1 MRQATD
7 VVRVVRHGLLAVRV
21 RLHALRQVVPP
32 GARKAAV
39 HLRKQQQALVVRLTA
54 QRDGDSCTWHV
65 HAGVRQRQRVATI
78 TPAAHTRVHP
88 PESARAPRDAA
99 SLARTLAPQTGLAR
113 AERPRACRSPRTC

>member
-32 GARKAAV
+32 GAREAAV
-39 HLRKQQQALVVRLTA
+39 HLRKQQHALVVCVTA

-65 HAGVRQRQRVATI
+65 YAGVRQRQRVATI
-78 TPAAHTRVHP
+78 APAVYTRVPP
-88 PESARAPRDAA
+88 PE
-99 SLARTLAPQTGLAR
+99 LARRHAAQSSVSHALLRCKPV
-113 AERPRACRSPRTC
+113 